1 MILALDVHYDE
12 PADRAVAA
20 GVAFDDWRAA
30 AASATFVTPVAGV
43 APYVPGQFYRR
54 ELPCLLALLAGH
66 ALRPACL
73 VVDGFVHLDAAGTP
87 GLGQHLF
94 DALGG
99 ATPVIGVAKTS
110 FARTDARFEL
120 RRGASVKPLYVT
132 AAGMRLDE
140 AKAHVAAMHGEH
152 RMPTLLTLVDHACRG
167 RA

>member
-20 GVAFDDWRAA
+20 GIAFDDWAA
-30 AASATFVTPVAGV
+30 ATSTGRFVTRVEGV

-54 ELPCLLALLAGH
+54 ELPCLLALLAEH
-66 ALRPACL
+66 ALRPGCL
-73 VVDGFVHLDAAGTP
+73 VVDGFVHLDADGTP

-99 ATPVIGVAKTS
+99 TTPVVGVAKTS
-110 FARTDARFEL
+110 FARTDARFEV
-120 RRGASVKPLYVT
+120 RRGASARPLYVT
-132 AAGMRLDE
+132 AAGMALDD
-140 AKAHVAAMHGEH
+140 AKARVAAMHGEH